1 MVVKQRYSLW
11 CRKYSFMNHVNRE
24 PLQTRLENWEL
35 HFTLLDHLTDRLLS
49 FLENHHHQIELLVAN
64 HCFQCFLG
72 KFELAKSDKSMQ
84 DEFCSL
90 LEKNHLQIC
99 EKLVSSV
106 KVESY
111 LQTIVFC
118 SPLDQMIRT
127 LRSSPV
133 SLSWIDW
140 NILSAFNRTGWRCIA
155 ADFWGQPRSSSSWL
169 TSMMMMMIRWLL
181 VTTWMPGRVAG
192 AREEGEAT
200 RKEDIQTEG
209 RSLSLFFHSFYFHFY
224 FHI

>member
-1 MVVKQRYSLW
+1 MSCPV
-11 CRKYSFMNHVNRE
+11 
-24 PLQTRLENWEL
+24 
-35 HFTLLDHLTDRLLS
+35 
-49 FLENHHHQIELLVAN
+49 
-64 HCFQCFLG
+64 LG
-72 KFELAKSDKSMQ
+72 RQPFELAKSDKSMQ

-155 ADFWGQPRSSSSWL
+155 ADFWGQPRSPSSWS
-169 TSMMMMMIRWLL
+169 TIIMMMIRWLL
-181 VTTWMPGRVAG
+181 GTTWTLGRVAG
-192 AREEGEAT
+192 GREEAEAR

-224 FHI
+224 FHIQTEDWSLSHSNRRSLTFTLLSLLS